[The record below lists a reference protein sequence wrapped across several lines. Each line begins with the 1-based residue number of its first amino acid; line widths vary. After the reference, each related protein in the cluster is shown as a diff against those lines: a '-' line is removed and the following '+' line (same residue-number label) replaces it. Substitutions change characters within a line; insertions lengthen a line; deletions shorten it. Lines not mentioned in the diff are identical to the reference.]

1 MELRVSNAFSSV
13 CDIRTESENKKEP
26 APSLEQEKQQAEED
40 VRQWAAKVA
49 HLCQASNSLTAS
61 KTSKLLREAKRSQS
75 TKELLSA
82 RQALRESKVGY
93 NNTKLLKAIRKK
105 LVAPQPQDPELLSK
119 KKRLDLRVE
128 NMEDK
133 LRDLHQ
139 HISSLST

>member
-1 MELRVSNAFSSV
+1 M
-13 CDIRTESENKKEP
+13 
-26 APSLEQEKQQAEED
+26 
-40 VRQWAAKVA
+40 
-49 HLCQASNSLTAS
+49 
-61 KTSKLLREAKRSQS
+61 
-75 TKELLSA
+75 
-82 RQALRESKVGY
+82 GY